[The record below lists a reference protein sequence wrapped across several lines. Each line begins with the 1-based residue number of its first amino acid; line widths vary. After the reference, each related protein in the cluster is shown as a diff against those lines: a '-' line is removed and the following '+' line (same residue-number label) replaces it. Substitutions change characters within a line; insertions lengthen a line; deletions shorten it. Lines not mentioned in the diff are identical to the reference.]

1 MITEVMDITEA
12 GGRKAYILL
21 EDAGEEAQSAAAKR
35 RYANS
40 PFRATDLVG
49 GWRWK

>member
-40 PFRATDLVG
+40 PFGGDLVG